1 MKFVFD
7 LDGTLCFSGRPISK
21 NITSSLGELEKKG
34 HEIFFA
40 SARPVR
46 DMLPVI
52 DESLHH
58 HSMVGGNGSMVFQN
72 KKILSSQPFS
82 FKTLQSVK
90 ELIQEYDASYMADS
104 EWNYSYS
111 GPKDH
116 FLVPHIDVQKSAK
129 NLPLDH
135 LDPVLKILILTSRD
149 FSMLFD
155 SLGTLD
161 LSLTRHDG
169 QDVIDINNRGI
180 NKWSGLQELGLLQN
194 EFIVFGNDTNDI
206 PMFEQAQ
213 LSIQI
218 GEHEDLAPLASEK
231 ISFKAEKDYDKVI
244 ADRILS
250 FC

>member
-7 LDGTLCFSGRPISK
+7 LDGTLCFEGRPISQ
-21 NITSSLGELEKKG
+21 NIISSLGELEKKG
-34 HEIFFA
+34 HDIYFA

-58 HSMVGGNGSMVFQN
+58 HSMVGGNGSLVFQN
-72 KKILSSQPFS
+72 KKILSSQPFNP
-82 FKTLQSVK
+82 KTLQSLK
-90 ELIQEYDASYMADS
+90 DLIHEYQATYMADS

-111 GPKDH
+111 GPQDH
-116 FLVPHIDVQKSAK
+116 FLVPHIDVHKSAQ
-129 NLPLDH
+129 NMLLEN
-135 LDPVLKILILTSRD
+135 LDPVVKILILTAKD
-149 FSMLFD
+149 IPQLFN
-155 SLGTLD
+155 SLGALD

-169 QDVIDINNRGI
+169 QDVIDINSIGI
-180 NKWSGLQELGLLQN
+180 NKWSGLQELGLQKD
-194 EFIVFGNDTNDI
+194 EFIVFGNDTNDV
-206 PMFEQAQ
+206 PMFKNAQ

-218 GEHEDLAPLASEK
+218 GNHEDLAPFASESILLK
-231 ISFKAEKDYDKVI
+231 GDYDKAV